1 MKFLRQAITVPWLL
15 VVIGCCVP
23 AKAQAPLPLV
33 DVHNH
38 LIPGMTAE
46 TIIGLM
52 DQAGIQ
58 KMVLMANRIAWT
70 RPMGWEDGLVLD
82 LHGKSP
88 QRLIP
93 FLTTARRGGVS
104 SDDFAR
110 YVEYVEG
117 QLKTGQFKG
126 MGEFMVKHF
135 AIAGSADVAAPE
147 LSEPADS
154 PFMAEMMRLGTKYG
168 VPLVFHME
176 TTADSIA
183 ALDRALT
190 AHPQTK
196 VIWAHQNP
204 IKMGGGAEARY
215 ARQAD
220 PDQIGALLD
229 RHRNLYADI
238 SVGYETLYQGPED
251 RMLPPNWIR
260 LYERHSDR
268 FMVGL
273 DLATSTMWEKG
284 YLPRTARI
292 RGWLSQFKPE
302 TARKLASQN
311 FERVL
316 SGKP

>member
-1 MKFLRQAITVPWLL
+1 MTSTRRAIAVSLLL
-15 VVIGCCVP
+15 VALGGCLP
-23 AKAQAPLPLV
+23 TQAQAPLPLV

-38 LIPGMTAE
+38 FIPGMTAE
-46 TIIGLM
+46 TMVGLM

-58 KMVLMANRIAWT
+58 KTVLMANRIAWN
-70 RPMGWEDGLVLD
+70 RPMGWEDDLVLD
-82 LHGKSP
+82 IYRTNP
-88 QRLIP
+88 QRFIP
-93 FLTTARRGGVS
+93 FLTTVRRGGVPLS
-104 SDDFAR
+104 DFAR

-154 PFMAEMMRLGTKYG
+154 PYMLEMMRLGAKYG

-176 TTADSIA
+176 TTSDSVA

-190 AHPQTK
+190 ANPRTK

-204 IKMGGGAEARY
+204 VKMGGGPEARY

-229 RHRNLYADI
+229 KHSNLYADI
-238 SVGYETLYQGPED
+238 SVGFETLYQGPED
-251 RMLPPNWIR
+251 RSLPPKWVR
-260 LYERHSDR
+260 LYEKYSDR
-268 FMVGL
+268 FMIGL
-273 DLATSTMWEKG
+273 DLATNTMWERG

-292 RGWLSQFKPE
+292 RGWLSQLKPE
-302 TARKLASQN
+302 TARKLATQN
-311 FERVL
+311 IERVL
-316 SGKP
+316 SSNP